1 MQTFFAQF
9 EMLKMKEKDIANC
22 FLRVDEIVNYI
33 EGLGEIIEETSVVQ
47 KLMRTLPSWF
57 NSRFS
62 VLEDRSDL
70 DNLTKYEQYGIITA
84 YEMRMEPKNI
94 SRKEASFKAT
104 RNPKSSKNDY
114 NNISNMSN
122 EVEVIL

>member
-1 MQTFFAQF
+1 
-9 EMLKMKEKDIANC
+9 
-22 FLRVDEIVNYI
+22 
-33 EGLGEIIEETSVVQ
+33 
-47 KLMRTLPSWF
+47 MRTLPSWF
-57 NSRFS
+57 NSRML

-70 DNLTKYEQYGIITA
+70 DNLTKDELYGIITA

-104 RNPKSSKNDY
+104 GNLKSINNDY
-114 NNISNMSN
+114 NNISNMLN